1 MGLIFSCPGIPA
13 FCGRGRRGSQ
23 RRWTVRWLIG
33 RKAGCKDRE
42 RERACNLS
50 SRADFFCVWGDRRAG
65 RPGCIPGGGQ
75 GIPSFPAAVFFRL
88 DACPAFGFLF
98 IQAVWRLCCF
108 PVAFWPGGGSRR

>member
-50 SRADFFCVWGDRRAG
+50 SRADFFCV
-65 RPGCIPGGGQ
+65 GGQ
-75 GIPSFPAAVFFRL
+75 TGRKAGLHPGWRTGHTVFPRRRFFPS
-88 DACPAFGFLF
+88 
-98 IQAVWRLCCF
+98 
-108 PVAFWPGGGSRR
+108 

>member
-50 SRADFFCVWGDRRAG
+50 SRADFFVCGGTDGQEGRAASRVADRAYHLSPPPFFSVLMHV
-65 RPGCIPGGGQ
+65 RPSV
-75 GIPSFPAAVFFRL
+75 SFLFRL
-88 DACPAFGFLF
+88 YGVCVVF
-98 IQAVWRLCCF
+98 Q
-108 PVAFWPGGGSRR
+108 